1 MTLKTTKTLFFI
13 PIIGMMILP
22 FGMVDTAD
30 AQNGPGEEDLQIWD
44 L

>member
-22 FGMVDTAD
+22 FGMMDTAD
-30 AQNGPGEEDLQIWD
+30 AVSYIKLKK
-44 L
+44 